1 MRFTPAFS
9 LLATA
14 MLLAACNDNSHTA
27 YTPAPEGSQTLA
39 QPSAQP
45 VTQPPVVPA
54 APPVVTPPKP
64 IKIGVVS
71 DVHIFDQSVLGGA
84 PGQSAFDEAIAN
96 DRKSWIQSPAILDAA
111 IDKVVAAGNKILLIT
126 GDLTKDGEQADHER
140 LRTALTKLRDKGITV
155 LVIPGNHDMNNP
167 YGSSGS
173 IYFEGNS
180 VGATTGS
187 IAPYMEHVSGSKQ
200 YGMGNFDA
208 FYADYGFNQAF
219 ERDSHSFSYVVDVA
233 PGVWVMA
240 LDIANSSLED
250 APTKWSTTQGAI
262 DYNETAGSLL
272 SPERQATFAWAKQ
285 IADRAKAEGK
295 VLLTMSHF
303 GGVEHFPGQN
313 TLVPGYV
320 IDGNKSASYLSG
332 LSWDKYSE
340 SYTGLD
346 GSASALTYDSSS
358 EYVSRELAK
367 AGINLLLTGH
377 FHAND
382 IAKRSY
388 SDGSH
393 LIDVQ
398 TGSTVSYPAPWRQ
411 LVVDPASKLLT
422 ISTDNSSVQEAVPD
436 AKLEQ
441 LVDDMASNLLTVLG
455 MDVTAQVQQLL
466 DALLLKQPLWN
477 VMVALY
483 QIEHAVDAATASAA
497 LQAAL
502 PSGVSQSELAKMT
515 LTSLIAKTLKVHY
528 YGNEAESALVS
539 STDRY
544 AVLWAKGVNSTTLA
558 NYLGSAASQLGVTLP
573 TTMLAQFAGMVPLFG
588 VVGEGIF
595 NDPTPDLAVQINLAT
610 GELTKQ

>member
-1 MRFTPAFS
+1 MKAWQWQAVWLVALGLS
-9 LLATA
+9 G
-14 MLLAACNDNSHTA
+14 CKVDNSSYEEAVH
-27 YTPAPEGSQTLA
+27 
-39 QPSAQP
+39 P
-45 VTQPPVVPA
+45 V
-54 APPVVTPPKP
+54 
-64 IKIGVVS
+64 KIGVVS
-71 DVHIFDQSVLGGA
+71 DVHIFDQAVLGGA
-84 PGQSAFDEAIAN
+84 PGQSLFDEAQAK
-96 DRKSWIQSPAILDAA
+96 DRKSWIQSPALLDAA

-180 VGATTGS
+180 AGATAGS
-187 IAPYMEHVSGSKQ
+187 IAPYMEHVSGSKS
-200 YGMGNFDA
+200 YGMADFDS
-208 FYADYGFNQAF
+208 FYADFGFNQAF
-219 ERDSHSFSYVVDVA
+219 EKDSNSFSYVVNAA
-233 PGVWVMA
+233 PGLWIMA
-240 LDIANSSLED
+240 LDIANSSLAD
-250 APTKWSTTQGAI
+250 APTKWSTTQGAV
-262 DYNETAGSLL
+262 DYNKTAGSLL
-272 SPERQATFAWAKQ
+272 SPERKATFAWAKQ
-285 IADRAKAEGK
+285 IASRAKAEGK
-295 VLLTMSHF
+295 VLLTMTHF
-303 GGVEHFPGQN
+303 GGIEHFPGQN
-313 TLVPGYV
+313 SLIPGYV

-332 LSWDKYSE
+332 LSWDSYSE

-346 GSASALTYDSSS
+346 GSASTLTYNSSS

-382 IAKRSY
+382 IARRSY
-388 SDGSH
+388 SDGSY
-393 LIDVQ
+393 LVDVE

-422 ISTDNSSVQEAVPD
+422 ITTDNSSVQEAVPD

-441 LVDDMASNLLTVLG
+441 LVDDMASNLLTALG
-455 MDVTAQVQQLL
+455 MDVTAQAQQLL

-483 QIEHAVDAATASAA
+483 QSEHGVDAATASAA

-528 YGNEAESALVS
+528 YGDETDSTLVS
-539 STDRY
+539 TSDRY

-558 NYLGSAASQLGVTLP
+558 NYLGAAASQLGVTLP
-573 TTMLAQFAGMVPLFG
+573 ASMLAQFAGMVPLFG

-595 NDPTPDLAVQINLAT
+595 NDPTPDLNVQINLAT